1 MSSEIATWGMIRAKV
16 PTFPAPASGRDNEC
30 LTKSEILS
38 LGGGNVHVE
47 GSYGDGEC
55 VMLDNVLLV
64 IWEYTFSVAPASLYF
79 GSTGGTK
86 SVQVTSYKRKYFGSN
101 YTGEQVDVGFSSS
114 APGNGFSSSGTSVT
128 AGNNTTTS
136 QRSGTVT
143 FTQYESGKLGYVS
156 CNQAAGTAETRYIL
170 NAYPDVI
177 EFYGDNA
184 NQSYVT
190 VESRSYYEINGHT
203 VSESNVDYG
212 LSRAGSDDSN
222 LGATNY
228 SIDFDV
234 YSDDGRQRML
244 NVIATVSNDRINL
257 SMTKYYVPSGAFYSG
272 YYSFWINPKA
282 GNATPLPIT
291 VHAEF

>member
-55 VMLDNVLLV
+55 VMLDNVVLV

-143 FTQYESGKLGYVS
+143 FTQYESGKPGYVS
-156 CNQAAGTAETRYIL
+156 CNQARGTVSYDYVLEAPYNYLTVVPGTRDYLIQFHNYKRML
-170 NAYPDVI
+170 VNGVVVNTEDIGGIVLVGRVLIDSGNVYNFLTFI
-177 EFYGDNA
+177 A
-184 NQSYVT
+184 NGNKMYVSSDDII
-190 VESRSYYEINGHT
+190 SRSGQCMVEFKNERNNTTRIT
-203 VSESNVDYG
+203 FEVQK
-212 LSRAGSDDSN
+212 SR
-222 LGATNY
+222 
-228 SIDFDV
+228 
-234 YSDDGRQRML
+234 
-244 NVIATVSNDRINL
+244 
-257 SMTKYYVPSGAFYSG
+257 
-272 YYSFWINPKA
+272 
-282 GNATPLPIT
+282 
-291 VHAEF
+291 

>member
-86 SVQVTSYKRKYFGSN
+86 SVQVASYKRKYFGNN

-114 APGNGFSSSGTSVT
+114 ASGNGFSSSGTSVT

-143 FTQYESGKLGYVS
+143 FTQYESGKSGYVS
-156 CNQAAGTAETRYIL
+156 CNQDPGA
-170 NAYPDVI
+170 
-177 EFYGDNA
+177 
-184 NQSYVT
+184 VT
-190 VESRSYYEINGHT
+190 TSYYIEVYPRYLTWNWQDVEAKNLTVIAEKRAYINGALQSAVATSWSFQRNGGYYDMFSFFAYGNILT
-203 VSESNVDYG
+203 VSPNIVGQVVE
-212 LSRAGSDDSN
+212 
-222 LGATNY
+222 ATAR
-228 SIDFDV
+228 V
-234 YSDDGRQRML
+234 YCNENPQVF
-244 NVIATVSNDRINL
+244 NVISL
-257 SMTKYYVPSGAFYSG
+257 SISKYG
-272 YYSFWINPKA
+272 
-282 GNATPLPIT
+282 
-291 VHAEF
+291 